1 MTSEVITI
9 EIPEWIQHA
18 ALWTAVGLLALRALR
33 VVIVMLHKILG
44 FRINR
49 TPMVSISNEPLGIRA
64 VWRTPV
70 RPPEHSIY
78 NISTGTR
85 LDTTGLFFRGVLL
98 LIVRWAYGIRNQ
110 LSESPASNLQVAN
123 LNANQYGPGVDYPF
137 EEVRRQF
144 IGAMPQDAEIP
155 DSDDAE

>member
-9 EIPEWIQHA
+9 EIPEWIQYA

-33 VVIVMLHKILG
+33 VVIVFLHKILG
-44 FRINR
+44 LRINR
-49 TPMVSISNEPLGIRA
+49 VPTMSISNEPRGVRA
-64 VWRTPV
+64 IWRTPV

-98 LIVRWAYGIRNQ
+98 LIVRWAYGLKNQ
-110 LSESPASNLQVAN
+110 LSESPVPNIRRAD
-123 LNANQYGPGVDYPF
+123 LNTNQYGPGVDYPF
-137 EEVRRQF
+137 EEARRQL
-144 IGAMPQDAEIP
+144 IGAMPRGTETS
-155 DSDDAE
+155 DSDKPE